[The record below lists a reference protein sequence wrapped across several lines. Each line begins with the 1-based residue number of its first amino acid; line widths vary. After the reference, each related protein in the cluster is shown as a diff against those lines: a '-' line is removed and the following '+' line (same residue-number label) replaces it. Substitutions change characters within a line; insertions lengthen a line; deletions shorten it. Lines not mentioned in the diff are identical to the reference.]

1 MNEKPV
7 FLHQNQLKMATQD
20 LIATPTEAIS
30 MDEIKILYPNE
41 WVLIGDPV
49 MDESLLNV
57 LSGIPIIHSRDK
69 REVAYFGRE
78 KAKNYRTVTL
88 IYTGVFKPSR
98 KITTLFNRST
108 HEFPI

>member
-1 MNEKPV
+1 MTD
-7 FLHQNQLKMATQD
+7 QTS
-20 LIATPTEAIS
+20 IAEPKELSI
-30 MDEIKILYPNE
+30 EQIKAAYPDE

-49 MDESLLNV
+49 MDEGDLNV
-57 LSGIPIIHSRDK
+57 ISGIPVIHSLDK

-98 KITTLFNRST
+98 KITTLFSRPNYD
-108 HEFPI
+108 FPL